1 MTEGNGSRAWTYED
15 VEAACREIGP
25 EVGTSMLDR
34 DAAEQDFGRLVR
46 RTALAVLAPRS
57 IGELER
63 ILAFANTRGLKL
75 TARGRGMSQ
84 GGQSIPAGGV
94 SLDLSQ
100 LTETGVPQATS
111 RTMRCSSGTTWRAAI
126 ARAAPHGF
134 LPKVVPLNLD
144 LTVGGLLSV
153 AGVGATSHRFGCA
166 VSCVAE
172 LEVVTG
178 DGRRVTCSET
188 REPAVYQALLGG
200 LGRAGIIASAD
211 VELRPFK
218 PRVRT
223 FYLLFHELGAWLGA
237 QRFLVDSNRADYL
250 EAFCSPCV
258 QGLRNGPN
266 GRVPFA
272 EWFYGL
278 HVSLEHDP
286 GQAPEQAEALAGLD
300 FFRLVHV
307 EDNDTVAFAAR
318 YDARF
323 AGMRNSGAWLQPHPW
338 VEAMLPGDRLH
349 EILPAVLE
357 AYPLA
362 FGDGPRLLF
371 INRHRAPPFLRMPEG
386 PSVACCA
393 LLPVGVPRHILPSAL
408 DALRSIHR
416 TIVAAGGK
424 RVLSGWITMMDEAAL
439 LEHFGEQAAAWTSAR
454 RALDPKGVLDSPLT
468 YTDTDGQP

>member
-1 MTEGNGSRAWTYED
+1 MTDASLGRSWTDED
-15 VEAACREIGP
+15 VEAAYREIGA
-25 EVGTSMLDR
+25 EVAVPLDR
-34 DAAEQDFGRLVR
+34 DAAEYDFGRLVR
-46 RTALAVLAPRS
+46 RSALAVLAPRS

-63 ILAFANTRGLKL
+63 ILAFANARSLRL

-94 SLDLSQ
+94 SLDLSR

-111 RTMRCSSGTTWRAAI
+111 RTMRCSSGTTWRSAI
-126 ARAAPHGF
+126 ASAAPHGF

-178 DGRRVTCSET
+178 DGRRITCSET
-188 REPAVYQALLGG
+188 REPSVYQAVLGC
-200 LGRAGIIASAD
+200 LGRGGIIASAD

-223 FYLLFHELGAWLGA
+223 FYLLFDDIAPWLEA
-237 QRFLVDSNRADYL
+237 QRRLAESNRADYL
-250 EAFCSPCV
+250 EAFCTPCV
-258 QGLRNGPN
+258 QGLRNGPT
-266 GRVPFA
+266 GRAPFA
-272 EWFYGL
+272 QWFYAL
-278 HVSLEHDP
+278 HVSLEYEP
-286 GQAPEQAEALAGLD
+286 GAAPEAPEALAGIEL
-300 FFRLVHV
+300 FRLVHV

-323 AGMRNSGAWLQPHPW
+323 AAMKRSGAWLQAHPW
-338 VEAMLPGDRLH
+338 VEAMLPGDRLQ
-349 EILPAVLE
+349 EILTAVLSI
-357 AYPLA
+357 YPLA

-371 INRHRAPPFLRMPEG
+371 VDRRRAPPFLRMPEG
-386 PSVACCA
+386 SVVACCA
-393 LLPVGVPRHILPSAL
+393 LLPVGVPEHILPAAL
-408 DALRSIHR
+408 DALRRIHR
-416 TIVAAGGK
+416 TIVGAGGK

-439 LEHFGEQAAAWTSAR
+439 LEHFGEQAAAWSSAR

-468 YTDTDGQP
+468 YTDTEQLP

>member
-1 MTEGNGSRAWTYED
+1 VTEGNAGRAWTYED
-15 VEAACREIGP
+15 VEAAYREIGP
-25 EVGTSMLDR
+25 EVGVPMDR
-34 DAAEQDFGRLVR
+34 DATEHDFGRLVH

-57 IGELER
+57 IGELEGV
-63 ILAFANTRGLKL
+63 LAFANTRGLRL

-94 SLDLSQ
+94 SLDLSR
-100 LTETGVPQATS
+100 LTEIGVPQATS
-111 RTMRCSSGTTWRAAI
+111 RTMRCSSGTTWRSAI
-126 ARAAPHGF
+126 ASAAPHGF

-178 DGRRVTCSET
+178 DGRRITCSET
-188 REPAVYQALLGG
+188 REPAVYQAVLGG
-200 LGRAGIIASAD
+200 LGRGGIIASAD

-223 FYLLFHELGAWLGA
+223 FYLLFDDIGAWLEA
-237 QRFLVDSNRADYL
+237 QRFLVKSNRADYL
-250 EAFCSPCV
+250 EAFCTPCV
-258 QGLRNGPN
+258 QGLRAGPS

-272 EWFYGL
+272 EWFYAL
-278 HVSLEHDP
+278 HVSLEYDP
-286 GQAPEQAEALAGLD
+286 GHAPEQPEALAGLGL
-300 FFRLVHV
+300 FRLVYV

-323 AGMRNSGAWLQPHPW
+323 AAMKRSGAWLQPHPW
-338 VEAMLPGDRLH
+338 VEAMIPGDRLQ
-349 EILPAVLE
+349 ELLPAILKN
-357 AYPLA
+357 YPLA

-371 INRHRAPPFLRMPEG
+371 IDRHRVPPFLRMPEG

-393 LLPVGVPRHILPSAL
+393 LLPVGVPEHILPAAL
-408 DALRSIHR
+408 DALVGIHR

-424 RVLSGWITMMDEAAL
+424 RVLSGWITMMDETAL
-439 LEHFGEQAAAWTSAR
+439 LDHFGEQAQAWTSAR

-468 YTDTDGQP
+468 YTDTNQGR

>member
-1 MTEGNGSRAWTYED
+1 MTEGNGGRAWTDED
-15 VEAACREIGP
+15 VEAACRETGL
-25 EVGTSMLDR
+25 EVGATTDR
-34 DAAEQDFGRLVR
+34 DAAEHDFGRLVR
-46 RTALAVLAPRS
+46 RTARAVLAPRS
-57 IGELER
+57 TEELVR
-63 ILAFANTRGLKL
+63 ILAFASNRGLRL

-84 GGQSIPAGGV
+84 GGQSLPSGGV
-94 SLDLSQ
+94 ALDLSQ
-100 LTETGVPQATS
+100 LTETGAPQAAS
-111 RTMRCSSGTTWRAAI
+111 RTMRCSSGTTWRSAI
-126 ARAAPHGF
+126 ANASPHGF

-188 REPAVYQALLGG
+188 REPAVYQAVLGG

-211 VELRPFK
+211 IELRPFK

-223 FYLLFHELGAWLGA
+223 FYLLFDEMGAWLEA
-237 QRFLVDSNRADYL
+237 QRLLVGSNRADYL
-250 EAFCSPCV
+250 EAFCTPCV
-258 QGLRNGPN
+258 QGLREGPS

-278 HVSLEHDP
+278 HISVEHDP
-286 GQAPEQAEALAGLD
+286 GHAPEEGEALAGLGL
-300 FFRLVHV
+300 FRLVHV

-323 AGMRNSGAWLQPHPW
+323 AAMKRSGAWLQPHPW

-349 EILPAVLE
+349 EILPAVLK
-357 AYPLA
+357 AYPVA

-371 INRHRAPPFLRMPEG
+371 IDRRRVPPFLRMPEG

-393 LLPVGVPRHILPSAL
+393 LLPVGVPEHILPAAL
-408 DALRSIHR
+408 DALRGIHR

-424 RVLSGWITMMDEAAL
+424 RVLSGWITMMDEQAL
-439 LEHFGEQAAAWTSAR
+439 LDHFGEKSETWTSAR
-454 RALDPKGVLDSPLT
+454 RQLDPKGVLDSPLT
-468 YTDTDGQP
+468 YTDTDPRP